1 MSCSTVQCR
10 LSYRPVLLTGII
22 ELGGEVPCPV
32 DADGNFTV
40 EVAEF
45 SGR

>member
-1 MSCSTVQCR
+1 MRAVR
-10 LSYRPVLLTGII
+10 AAGII
-22 ELGGEVPCPV
+22 ELGGEIPCPV
-32 DADGNFTV
+32 DADGNFTE